1 MKKSILAILLALVMV
16 ASLLPFG
23 ALADVASLPNE
34 ADGVI
39 TLTDNVTLSN
49 QFVVNEDV
57 TIDLAGHNITGSLN
71 YSSASASVSL
81 FLVKSGHS
89 LTIKDTVGGGVV
101 SVNDKASFTD
111 KVGAYCIYVE
121 GGAKFTL
128 ESGTIINENSAFEA
142 NEVITSFGE
151 VNIKG
156 GTVKGITG
164 IFMFNPERGNAAWTG
179 QAVTNVSGGE
189 IIGLTCTSYQGKQS
203 PDYAGFNYGIAI
215 YGPGVNNGVNNNKAV
230 LNITGGKIQAGQAIG
245 TNASNGAYAGYTIN
259 VSGGT
264 IDGGND
270 GTAMYLP
277 AIGVTNIRGGT
288 ITGAQTIRICAGELN
303 ITGGTISSMLV
314 SDESDLIAGGSGGTL
329 GAIVVGKASSGY
341 VGSIDV
347 NISGNAVI
355 TNIASGAGTKPA
367 IVVSDKNMGNETY
380 GYSDLSISVNVNGGT
395 VNGDIVKISNLTS
408 STTTSD
414 GGNTTLN
421 LVGATVNGNVENRS
435 SAGGLLVES
444 STVSGTVSASTG
456 NSVTVIKS
464 NVGSTSG
471 KNVAVM
477 ESTVN
482 DKYVESDV
490 GNAVAS
496 VNGKTYGDIHDAMAA
511 AKSGNTVTL
520 LKDVVIS
527 TAIEVPAGVT
537 IDGNS
542 KTIKVATIGYTDY
555 VLEFADDDCTNV
567 RLYDLTLDGNGNAC
581 ELLKVSSGTNC
592 SGLYAENVAFKN
604 AKTGVYL
611 RDDSGNHP
619 NANNIQF
626 VNCDFEDLTYAG
638 IYAQRGN
645 ITVEDGY
652 FKNIKTKD
660 NGTAAGILID
670 TAYFGKNSYSLSVTD
685 SVFTNIEGTASSE
698 KATGAV
704 SFTGSGTVSKF
715 TMMGNRFSGNTI
727 DLRIGKDTAP
737 TFNTTNID
745 NNGNINVVAAPGAK
759 IFTATFYSDN
769 SLYETIVTDGTVTM
783 PAIRKSGY
791 AFLGWV
797 SGSNTYDVGDTVT
810 ITANTTFTASWVRH
824 PDTEYVPEPEQP
836 EEPEVPAFPF
846 YDVSTSA
853 WYYSAVK
860 YVYENKLMDGVD
872 TYVFA
877 PNDTLTRAMVW
888 TIIARMSGV
897 DTTGG
902 NTWYAK
908 AQEWVITN
916 GISDG
921 ENPTA
926 AITREQLVTMLY
938 RYAQIKGYD
947 VSVGEN
953 TNILSYVDATSIS
966 EYAVAAF
973 QWSCGSGLTEGD
985 ENGAL
990 TPLATATRA
999 QAAAMIMRFCQ
1010 SVK

>member
-23 ALADVASLPNE
+23 ALADGTSLPGEVN
-34 ADGVI
+34 GVI
-39 TLTDNVTLSN
+39 KLTGNVTLSADKV
-49 QFVVNEDV
+49 FTRESV
-57 TIDLAGHNITGSLN
+57 TIDLAGYTLSLPMIAAKEGATVTITDSSEAKNGKIVSGGSNTAVVYENSAIILNAGEISNVSNAAKGGNAVFNMGTLTINGGKITGETAVYN
-71 YSSASASVSL
+71 SAWNGPNEVTGKI
-81 FLVKSGHS
+81 VCNM
-89 LTIKDTVGGGVV
+89 TGGVV
-101 SVNDKASFTD
+101 EAGTWGICLMGHGVKDGDLSTVVNDAL
-111 KVGAYCIYVE
+111 V
-121 GGAKFTL
+121 
-128 ESGTIINENSAFEA
+128 
-142 NEVITSFGE
+142 
-151 VNIKG
+151 
-156 GTVKGITG
+156 
-164 IFMFNPERGNAAWTG
+164 FNF
-179 QAVTNVSGGE
+179 S
-189 IIGLTCTSYQGKQS
+189 
-203 PDYAGFNYGIAI
+203 
-215 YGPGVNNGVNNNKAV
+215 
-230 LNITGGKIQAGQAIG
+230 GGKIYAAQGICG
-245 TNASNGAYAGYTIN
+245 NASSGTRAGFTVNMTGGDIICENETGMYLPSIGVTN
-259 VSGGT
+259 MSGGT
-264 IDGGND
+264 I
-270 GTAMYLP
+270 TA
-277 AIGVTNIRGGT
+277 
-288 ITGAQTIRICAGELN
+288 AQGIRICSGELN
-303 ITGGTISSMLV
+303 VTGGTIICTDV
-314 SDESDLIAGGSGGTL
+314 SDNSDLVAGGSGGTI
-329 GAIVVGKASSGY
+329 GAVVVGKASNGY
-341 VGSIDV
+341 VGDIKV
-347 NISGNAVI
+347 NIGGSAVI
-355 TNIASGAGTKPA
+355 KNTATGTDDDIYPT
-367 IVVSDKNMGNETY
+367 IVVSDKNMAQTTAQSYKDPATGDNITATFAYSET
-380 GYSDLSISVNVNGGT
+380 STVVNVSAQ
-395 VNGDIVKISNLTS
+395 VIGDVVKISNLDNNTS
-408 STTTSD
+408 TQD
-414 GGNTTLN
+414 GGNTSLCLN
-421 LVGATVNGNVENRS
+421 PANVTGNVLNQSKE
-435 SAGGLLVES
+435 GGVEVQS
-444 STVSGTVSASTG
+444 STVSGTVSASDSNT
-456 NSVTVIKS
+456 VTVIKS
-464 NVGSTSG
+464 EVGSTSG
-471 KNVAVM
+471 ANVAVT
-477 ESTVN
+477 ESYVGG
-482 DKYVESDV
+482 KYVESDV

-496 VNGKTYGDIHDAMAA
+496 VNGKTYNDIHNAMAA

-520 LKDVVIS
+520 LDDVVIS
-527 TAIEVPAGVT
+527 SAIKVPAGVT

-542 KTIKVATIGYTDY
+542 KTIKVAATGYTGY
-555 VLEFADDDCTNV
+555 VLNFAAADCTNV
-567 RLYDLTLDGNGNAC
+567 KLYNLTLDGNGNAC
-581 ELLKVSSGTNC
+581 ALLKVSSGTDC
-592 SGLYAENVAFKN
+592 SGLYAENVAFQN
-604 AKTGVYL
+604 AKWGVYL
-611 RDDSGNHP
+611 SDDSGNKP

-645 ITVEDGY
+645 IAVEDGY
-652 FKNIKTKD
+652 FNNIKTND

-670 TAYFGKNSYSLSVTD
+670 TAYFGQNSYSLSVTD
-685 SVFTNIEGTASSE
+685 RVFTNIVGTTSSE

-704 SFTGSGTVSKF
+704 SFTGSGTVSEF
-715 TMMGNRFSGNTI
+715 TMTDNSFYGNTI

-737 TFNTTNID
+737 TFTTTNID

-797 SGSNTYDVGDTVT
+797 SGSNTYDVGETVT

-824 PDTEYVPEPEQP
+824 PDTPYVPEPEEP

-846 YDVSTSA
+846 YDVPTSA
-853 WYYSAVK
+853 WYYTAVK
-860 YVYENKLMDGVD
+860 YVYDNKLMDGVD
-872 TYVFA
+872 TYEFA
-877 PNDTLTRAMVW
+877 PNATLTRAMVW

-902 NTWYAK
+902 NSWYAK